1 MRHSS
6 TAAELAMWR
15 LLRDRSLS
23 GFKFRRQA
31 PVENFIL
38 DFVCF
43 ERRIIVEIDGSQHA
57 NSVLDVAGDRQLGAA
72 GFQTIRY
79 WNNDVLMRPTSVL
92 KDLLARLTDAER
104 NPSPGASLRSA
115 PPAPARGEGARTR
128 LGA

>member
-15 LLRDRSLS
+15 LLRHRSLS

-43 ERRIIVEIDGSQHA
+43 ERRIVVEIDGSQHA
-57 NSVLDVAGDRQLGAA
+57 NSSLDAVRDTRLSDA
-72 GFQTIRY
+72 GFQIIRY

-92 KDLLARLTDAER
+92 EDIVARLTENEG
-104 NPSPGASLRSA
+104 NPSPGSGLRPE
-115 PPAPARGEGARTR
+115 PPSPARGEGKQARGR
-128 LGA
+128 G